1 MAWETPL
8 RSRRGRAPLTS
19 AWLRELGKSVGVKVT
34 PHRLRHTAATMM
46 LNHDVAITTVGSVL
60 GHSDI
65 RTTSI
70 YARVLDDTRRSA
82 LETLGD
88 VIDEL

>member
-1 MAWETPL
+1 M
-8 RSRRGRAPLTS
+8 
-19 AWLRELGKSVGVKVT
+19 
-34 PHRLRHTAATMM
+34 
-46 LNHDVAITTVGSVL
+46 